1 MRPNKMRRRSAPT
14 AYTWIAP
21 VSLQDYPLDAGHCGQ
36 GDSSGGCRKALIHH
50 AGQRVPLPRGFSTPG
65 PVRVMDNR

>member
-21 VSLQDYPLDAGHCGQ
+21 VSLQDYPLDAGSCVTVT
-36 GDSSGGCRKALIHH
+36 LL
-50 AGQRVPLPRGFSTPG
+50 AGVARL
-65 PVRVMDNR
+65 